1 MDLEEKL
8 LHSHFHQES
17 PTNIFKQ
24 YDFIHIMVTFALFSL
39 IQMGYDTIFP
49 VVLAAKKTIGG
60 LELTSVEI
68 GCVVGISSIFQLVM
82 GKIP

>member
-17 PTNIFKQ
+17 SNNIFKQ
-24 YDFIHIMVTFALFSL
+24 YDFVHIMITFALFSL
-39 IQMGYDTIFP
+39 IQMGYDTLFP

-82 GKIP
+82 GKMN